1 MNDYDRH
8 KKTNGSGVE
17 NEDWA
22 VLPFDEAEDEKRW
35 ARLSAEMDE
44 LEKEVDAHEAVHG
57 KILMEED
64 FSRFA
69 TGENVHLVS
78 NTGESAEDHLF

>member
-1 MNDYDRH
+1 MSET
-8 KKTNGSGVE
+8 KKTNESGEE

-22 VLPFDEAEDEKRW
+22 VFPFDEAEDDERW

-57 KILMEED
+57 KILMEVD

-69 TGENVHLVS
+69 E
-78 NTGESAEDHLF
+78 GESVQPVSDADEPEEEDPF

>member
-1 MNDYDRH
+1 MSET
-8 KKTNGSGVE
+8 KKTNESGEE

-22 VLPFDEAEDEKRW
+22 VLPFDEAEDDERW

-69 TGENVHLVS
+69 AGENVQCVS
-78 NTGESAEDHLF
+78 DTGEPEEDPF

>member
-1 MNDYDRH
+1 MSETN
-8 KKTNGSGVE
+8 KTNESGVE
-17 NEDWA
+17 NGDWA
-22 VLPFDEAEDEKRW
+22 VLPFDEAEDDARW
-35 ARLSAEMDE
+35 AQLSAELDE

-69 TGENVHLVS
+69 TGENVQYVS
-78 NTGESAEDHLF
+78 DTGEPEEDPF

>member
-1 MNDYDRH
+1 MSET
-8 KKTNGSGVE
+8 KKTNESGEE

-22 VLPFDEAEDEKRW
+22 VLPFDEAEDDARW

-69 TGENVHLVS
+69 AGENVQSVS
-78 NTGESAEDHLF
+78 ETGEPEEDPF

>member
-1 MNDYDRH
+1 MGET
-8 KKTNGSGVE
+8 KKTNESGEE

-22 VLPFDEAEDEKRW
+22 VFPFDEAEDDARW
-35 ARLSAEMDE
+35 AQLSAELDE

-64 FSRFA
+64 FSRYVADKNALLIAKDDEVF
-69 TGENVHLVS
+69 
-78 NTGESAEDHLF
+78 EDNLF

>member
-1 MNDYDRH
+1 MSKT
-8 KKTNGSGVE
+8 KKTNESGE
-17 NEDWA
+17 GREDWA

-44 LEKEVDAHEAVHG
+44 LGKEVDAYEAIHE

-64 FSRFA
+64 FSRFQI
-69 TGENVHLVS
+69 GEAVCTL
-78 NTGESAEDHLF
+78 AEDNEPLEDNPF

>member
-1 MNDYDRH
+1 MSETKR
-8 KKTNGSGVE
+8 TNESGEE

-22 VLPFDEAEDEKRW
+22 VLPFDEAVDDARW
-35 ARLSAEMDE
+35 AQLSAEME
-44 LEKEVDAHEAVHG
+44 EFEKEVDAHEAVHG

-69 TGENVHLVS
+69 MGENAHSVSDTGEP
-78 NTGESAEDHLF
+78 EEDLF

>member
-1 MNDYDRH
+1 MSET
-8 KKTNGSGVE
+8 KKTNESGE
-17 NEDWA
+17 ESEDWA
-22 VLPFDEAEDEKRW
+22 ILPFDEAEDDARW
-35 ARLSAEMDE
+35 AQLSAEMDE

-69 TGENVHLVS
+69 TGENVQSVS
-78 NTGESAEDHLF
+78 DADELEEDPF

>member
-1 MNDYDRH
+1 MTDT
-8 KKTNGSGVE
+8 KKTNEPGDE

-22 VLPFDEAEDEKRW
+22 VLPFDEAEDDARW
-35 ARLSAEMDE
+35 AQLSAEME
-44 LEKEVDAHEAVHG
+44 EFEKEVDAHEAVHG

-69 TGENVHLVS
+69 TGENVQSVS
-78 NTGESAEDHLF
+78 DTGEPEEDPF

>member
-1 MNDYDRH
+1 MTDT
-8 KKTNGSGVE
+8 KKTNEPGDE

-22 VLPFDEAEDEKRW
+22 ILPFDETEDDARW
-35 ARLSAEMDE
+35 AQLSAEMGKF
-44 LEKEVDAHEAVHG
+44 EKAVDAHEAVHG

-69 TGENVHLVS
+69 TSENVQSLS
-78 NTGESAEDHLF
+78 ETGEPEEDPF

>member
-1 MNDYDRH
+1 MGET
-8 KKTNGSGVE
+8 KKSNESGEE

-69 TGENVHLVS
+69 ADENVQSVS
-78 NTGESAEDHLF
+78 DTDEPEEDPF

>member
-1 MNDYDRH
+1 MTET
-8 KKTNGSGVE
+8 KKTNEPGDE

-35 ARLSAEMDE
+35 ARLSAEME
-44 LEKEVDAHEAVHG
+44 EFEKEVDAHEAIHG

-64 FSRFA
+64 FSRFPA
-69 TGENVHLVS
+69 TENARTAGEL
-78 NTGESAEDHLF
+78 AEDDPF

>member
-1 MNDYDRH
+1 MSETN
-8 KKTNGSGVE
+8 KTNESGEE

-22 VLPFDEAEDEKRW
+22 VLPFDEAEDDARW
-35 ARLSAEMDE
+35 AQLSAELDE

-57 KILMEED
+57 KILMEKD

-69 TGENVHLVS
+69 TGENVQSVS
-78 NTGESAEDHLF
+78 DADEPEEDPF

>member
-1 MNDYDRH
+1 MSET
-8 KKTNGSGVE
+8 KKTNESGEE

-22 VLPFDEAEDEKRW
+22 VLPFDEAEDDARW
-35 ARLSAEMDE
+35 AQLSAEMDE

-69 TGENVHLVS
+69 TGENVQSVS
-78 NTGESAEDHLF
+78 DADEPEEDPF

>member
-1 MNDYDRH
+1 MSET
-8 KKTNGSGVE
+8 KKTNERVDV

-22 VLPFDEAEDEKRW
+22 VLPFDEAEDRLRW
-35 ARLSAEMDE
+35 ARLSAEMDG

-64 FSRFA
+64 FSRFQTNDNA
-69 TGENVHLVS
+69 RSLAKYDE
-78 NTGESAEDHLF
+78 AFEDNPF

>member
-1 MNDYDRH
+1 MGET
-8 KKTNGSGVE
+8 KKSNESGEE

-69 TGENVHLVS
+69 ADENVQSVS
-78 NTGESAEDHLF
+78 DADEPEEDPF